1 MTDNDRHT
9 ASAEPQIGYK
19 SPPTEKRFQKGRSGN
34 PRGRPKES
42 RNLCTVL
49 SEVLNQPVTFKQSGK
64 SKQLTKGDA
73 VIRVLMNMGSKGDRR
88 AADAVISLIGKI
100 ERLVDPPEAERK
112 NVGVML
118 VPGTAKSIE
127 EFAERLAKKRERDAL
142 REEQW
147 TRDAA
152 SLEAKVRLNRGIMM
166 SHKGTPFGDKA
177 AARFAELTN
186 SEDYLWNP
194 RVKRQ
199 SKPSEEEGEEYR
211 RLHRALMAALEAVR
225 HAKNQGPEQQRI
237 AAKAVEDA
245 QNEILKPYSPAT
257 SRGQLPQSDEYLTN
271 FYVRRHLAPNQ
282 HKEETATKKEPV
294 AKLPFDGDEYART
307 RTHARKEYERTHE

>member
-19 SPPTEKRFQKGRSGN
+19 SPPTEKRFKKGRSGN

-49 SEVLNQPVTFKQSGK
+49 SEVLNQPVTFKQSGE

-88 AADAVISLIGKI
+88 AADAVINLIGKI

-112 NVGVML
+112 NVGVMV
-118 VPGTAKSIE
+118 VPGVAKSIE
-127 EFAERLAKKRERDAL
+127 EWKERLAKKRERDAV

-147 TRDAA
+147 KRDAA
-152 SLEAKVRLNRGIMM
+152 NLEAKVRLNRGVMM
-166 SHKGTPFGDKA
+166 SHKGTPTGDKA

-199 SKPSEEEGEEYR
+199 SKPSEQEGEEYR

-225 HAKNQGPEQQRI
+225 DAKNQGPEQQRI
-237 AAKAVEDA
+237 AAKALEDA
-245 QNEILKPYSPAT
+245 RKEIRKPYSLAPA
-257 SRGQLPQSDEYLTN
+257 RGQLP
-271 FYVRRHLAPNQ
+271 
-282 HKEETATKKEPV
+282 
-294 AKLPFDGDEYART
+294 
-307 RTHARKEYERTHE
+307 